1 MYRVR
6 LLAALSTAA
15 AASWLLPASAAASTT
30 YTLTGIEVNPSP
42 ATFVGSLVGKFG
54 TWSAVV
60 QHDPLNYTGTTAITG
75 GSFTITTFFP
85 AGQATGTVDGG
96 TITAG
101 PVSSPNGFS
110 CTQTFTLGG
119 SLNGGSGSFGGVLTH
134 YGLLFGGCCN
144 AFSASFRGQAT
155 I

>member
-1 MYRVR
+1 MNRVR
-6 LLAALSTAA
+6 LLAALSTVVGLT
-15 AASWLLPASAAASTT
+15 WVLPAPAVAAPTT
-30 YTLTGIEVNPSP
+30 YTLAGIEINSSP

-54 TWSAVV
+54 TWSSVV

-85 AGQATGTVDGG
+85 AGQAIGTIDDGG

-110 CTQTFTLGG
+110 CTQTFTLAG
-119 SLNGGSGSFGGVLTH
+119 SLNGGGGSYSGVLTH
-134 YGLLFGGCCN
+134 YGF
-144 AFSASFRGQAT
+144 
-155 I
+155 